1 MPRSGR
7 RRKKTYEVPAM
18 PLESLLFTRKP
29 KLSLPPSTLEYEISI
44 AASLAHYFIAQKRA
58 VGLVAQDR
66 TYTVITAERSQR
78 QENKILETLA
88 FIEGKGELSIA
99 ALASRPRALAAKG
112 IDRDPVD
119 ADHVRRH
126 SAGGRRSSTART
138 AARRGAACRREFWR
152 EPRDRA
158 HRAAACRKH
167 AFRCGW
173 SNVAPTWGRRFRAR
187 LHPPLHRNPQHGK
200 DRHCHT

>member
-1 MPRSGR
+1 
-7 RRKKTYEVPAM
+7 M

-66 TYTVITAERSQR
+66 TYTVITAERSER

-99 ALASRPRALAAKG
+99 ALAGAHARLLPKGSTVILLTPTTSDDILLVADDLQRRGLRPVVVLLAAESFGGQPGTGPHREPLAGSTRSATAGRMWRRPRGDSLG
-112 IDRDPVD
+112 P
-119 ADHVRRH
+119 
-126 SAGGRRSSTART
+126 
-138 AARRGAACRREFWR
+138 ACTR
-152 EPRDRA
+152 PYTG
-158 HRAAACRKH
+158 H
-167 AFRCGW
+167 
-173 SNVAPTWGRRFRAR
+173 
-187 LHPPLHRNPQHGK
+187 PQHGK